1 MQWLDD
7 ALNKKDHAAK
17 RLWLAGTIAAG
28 MAANNHNW
36 FAEDAVY
43 MADKLLEALEK
54 EKSK

>member
-7 ALNKKDHAAK
+7 VIDKNDREAK

-43 MADKLLEALEK
+43 MADKLLEELAK
-54 EKSK
+54 EKAK